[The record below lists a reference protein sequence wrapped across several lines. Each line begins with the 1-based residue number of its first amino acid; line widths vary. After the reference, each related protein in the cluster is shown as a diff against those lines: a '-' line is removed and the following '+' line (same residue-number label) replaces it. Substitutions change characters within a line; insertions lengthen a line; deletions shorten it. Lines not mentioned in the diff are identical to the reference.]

1 MTGNHEE
8 REVFFHQ
15 DTKKVLERI
24 FILCLL
30 FDVPITNFW
39 PMHAYR
45 FERSVTTV
53 KRKVTKSFYKII
65 RCTFERI

>member
-15 DTKKVLERI
+15 DTKKVLERV

-30 FDVPITNFW
+30 FDVPIT
-39 PMHAYR
+39 
-45 FERSVTTV
+45 
-53 KRKVTKSFYKII
+53 KII
-65 RCTFERI
+65 FGQCMHTDLKDQ